1 MLELIFQPEK
11 TQMVAQHTWEPFQCC
26 LVLSSVLKTLPYH
39 ILKSPPQIIFPYSL
53 TLSIS
58 LLKFLLFFTLYR
70 FPRLIFIFS
79 PINEKLGNLHL

>member
-11 TQMVAQHTWEPFQCC
+11 TQMVAQHTWEPLQCC

-58 LLKFLLFFTLYR
+58 LLKFLLFFTFYR